1 MLGCKTFF
9 QKITVPEQVVPAT
22 PDGSVSSGHS
32 SQLAEALTPTGN
44 PQLSPLCLDM
54 AKASLYV
61 GCVQSAFAEAAIV
74 EANVKSFFSFSKK
87 ITKNMKKSKIK
98 KI

>member
-1 MLGCKTFF
+1 M
-9 QKITVPEQVVPAT
+9 PAT
-22 PDGSVSSGHS
+22 PVGSVSAGHN
-32 SQLAEALTPTGN
+32 SQLADALTPTGN

-74 EANVKSFFSFSKK
+74 EANVKSFFSFSEEMVKIFENYK
-87 ITKNMKKSKIK
+87 ITKISRK